1 MLDVLLIALASLTV
15 AGCAALIA
23 HVITQRRAQRDRLRG
38 RLRELVGMP
47 LLRADEVHD
56 SRLARIARRRLG
68 RAGIVPAFWQIGAC
82 TAAICFA
89 TGLGAIWSGLL
100 GALLLPLLLGAGLWA
115 MLAWLVGRRQRQVL
129 EHLPVFLEHIL
140 RAVETGSSVA
150 LAIEGATVESVG
162 PLRELFERVI
172 RQVKLGANLED
183 ALQEAV
189 AEIDL
194 RELHMIALTLRVN
207 QQFGGSIRELLRSIV
222 STVRQRERTRREF
235 RALTGE
241 TRISAWVLG
250 LLPSAIIVYCTL
262 VNPEYQAQMRAD
274 PAGRA
279 MMGFAAGL
287 QVCGSLLL
295 WRMVRSV

>member
-1 MLDVLLIALASLTV
+1 MLEVLLIALGSCTV
-15 AGCAALIA
+15 AGCAALLAYLVA
-23 HVITQRRAQRDRLRG
+23 HRRAQREQLRG
-38 RLRELVGMP
+38 RFRELVGMP
-47 LLRADEVHD
+47 VRPGEGQE
-56 SRLARIARRRLG
+56 SRLVRIARRRLS
-68 RAGIVPAFWQIGAC
+68 RAGIAPALWQIGAC
-82 TAAICFA
+82 TASICFA
-89 TGLGAIWSGLL
+89 AGLGAIWSGWL
-100 GALLLPLLLGAGLWA
+100 GALLLPLLLAGAFWA
-115 MLAWLVGRRQRQVL
+115 LLAWLVGRRQRQVL

-150 LAIEGATVESVG
+150 LAIEGATAECAG

-183 ALQEAV
+183 ALQESV

-207 QQFGGSIRELLRSIV
+207 QQFGGSIRELLRSAV
-222 STVRQRERTRREF
+222 SAVRQRERTRREF
-235 RALTGE
+235 SALTGE

-250 LLPSAIIVYCTL
+250 LLPGAIIVYCTL

-274 PAGRA
+274 PAGRV
-279 MMGFAAGL
+279 MMGVAAAL
-287 QVCGSLLL
+287 QICGSLLL

>member
-1 MLDVLLIALASLTV
+1 MLDVLLIALASFSM
-15 AGCAALIA
+15 AGCAALFAYLVA
-23 HVITQRRAQRDRLRG
+23 HRRARREQFRARFRG
-38 RLRELVGMP
+38 LVGMP
-47 LLRADEVHD
+47 LQQRDEVND

-68 RAGIVPAFWQIGAC
+68 RAGIVPALWQIGAC
-82 TAAICFA
+82 TAAVCFA
-89 TGLGAIWSGLL
+89 VGLGAMWSGWL
-100 GALLLPLLLGAGLWA
+100 GALLLPLLLGASLWA
-115 MLAWLVGRRQRQVL
+115 LLLFLVARRQRQVL
-129 EHLPVFLEHIL
+129 ESLPVFLEHIL

-150 LAIEGATVESVG
+150 LAIEGATAESAG

-172 RQVKLGANLED
+172 RQVKAGANLED
-183 ALQEAV
+183 ALQESV

-194 RELHMIALTLRVN
+194 RELNMIALTLRIN
-207 QQFGGSIRELLRSIV
+207 QQFGGSIRELLRSVV
-222 STVRQRERTRREF
+222 SAVRQRDRTRREF

-250 LLPSAIIVYCTL
+250 LIPTAIIVYCTL

-274 PAGRA
+274 PTGRVL
-279 MMGFAAGL
+279 MGVAAAL